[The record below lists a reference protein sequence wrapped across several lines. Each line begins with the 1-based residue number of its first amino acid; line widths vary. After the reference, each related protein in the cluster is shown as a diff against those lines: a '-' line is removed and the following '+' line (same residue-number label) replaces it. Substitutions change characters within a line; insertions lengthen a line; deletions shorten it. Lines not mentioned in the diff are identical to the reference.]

1 MASER
6 GSALFWWVIILL
18 LFFLIAASLAY
29 VQYSDVQ
36 THKAEIVRLRDEMKR
51 EKESLQKAQ
60 ESLLSLSNQ
69 VGWQPG
75 ENQATQP
82 KLLDERFEKLR
93 GRFNTIGA
101 SDKSL
106 ESALAKMEVAFETLG
121 RKADEDARALK
132 ESRTSEETARNAYAE
147 QAKTLNERIAQLENE
162 KKEVE
167 QRADTQKKSADEE
180 IDKLRNQV
188 TTSQNAMKEA
198 AETARKEKNELINK
212 SLGLEANLKQTSEK
226 IRGIKESDRPDA
238 EVVSVSDELGL
249 VYLDL
254 GRRHG
259 LKPGTTFEVYTRGK
273 GGEKLHKG
281 RVQVRTV
288 SADSSVA
295 GVLEEA
301 DRYNPIVTGDLA
313 QNILFDRSKPPTFV
327 ILGTLPGRYSLQE
340 AKRILEGMGARV
352 DTRVT
357 VDTDFLVLGRKE
369 SEDAVPF
376 EERPEYKNALQY
388 NVQIIGFNE
397 LRNYLEP

>member
-36 THKAEIVRLRDEMKR
+36 THKAEIARILADQRKARDD
-51 EKESLQKAQ
+51 LQKAS
-60 ESLLSLSNQ
+60 ESLLQLSNQ

-75 ENQATQP
+75 EYQPTQGN
-82 KLLDERFEKLR
+82 LLNERFDKLR
-93 GRFNTIGA
+93 TRFNTIGA
-101 SDKSL
+101 SDKTL
-106 ESALAKMEVAFETLG
+106 ESAFAKIEVAFETLG

-132 ESRTSEETARNAYAE
+132 ESRASEETARTAHAD
-147 QAKTLNERIAQLENE
+147 QAKTLNDRIAQLENE

-167 QRADTQKKSADEE
+167 QRADTQKKAADEE
-180 IDKLRNQV
+180 IDKLRTQV
-188 TTSQNAMKEA
+188 TTAQNAMKEA

-212 SLGLEANLKQTSEK
+212 TLGLEANLKQTSEK
-226 IRGIKESDRPDA
+226 IRGIKENDQPDA
-238 EVVSVSDELGL
+238 SVVSVSDELGL

-254 GRRHG
+254 GKRHG

-273 GGEKLHKG
+273 GGEKLPKG

-288 SADSSVA
+288 SADSSTA
-295 GVLEEA
+295 GILEVA
-301 DRYNPIVTGDLA
+301 DRYSPIVAGDLA
-313 QNILFDRSKPPTFV
+313 QNILFDRSKAPTFV
-327 ILGTLPGRYSLQE
+327 ILGNLPGRYSLQE
-340 AKRILEGMGARV
+340 ARRILEGMGAKV
-352 DTRVT
+352 DTKVT

-376 EERPEYKNALQY
+376 EERPEYKAAIQY

-397 LRNYLEP
+397 LRGYLEP